1 MVAVSNE
8 LVPSQKDCTAVSL
21 IFCAI
26 VYEEKN
32 RQSSHADAVGVAC
45 KLTGK
50 ATVILV
56 DSMARRRLIKHR
68 VPTAI

>member
-26 VYEEKN
+26 VYKEKKIV
-32 RQSSHADAVGVAC
+32 SP
-45 KLTGK
+45 
-50 ATVILV
+50 ATRISLV
-56 DSMARRRLIKHR
+56 LHVNSPVKPPLYW
-68 VPTAI
+68 